1 MSKMQELAKICGEVL
16 GFKGRLMLLACG
28 IAGLFFPGTIS
39 AIVLKGMAKSLKDTD
54 IRMILE
60 ELESNE

>member
-16 GFKGRLMLLACG
+16 GFKGRLILLACG

-39 AIVLKGMAKSLKDTD
+39 AIVLKGIVKGLKDTD
-54 IRMILE
+54 IRMMLK
-60 ELESNE
+60 ELEGDE